1 MPGRASRLHVV
12 TEATPSRES
21 ATDPEVDASPRAEES
36 SFRTAPWSVRAF
48 LVTCGVAALALPF
61 LLRELGPDETPQPLW
76 LTLVVLLAVSV
87 LNVEISRALAGGL
100 ERTHQP
106 HKALSAWSF
115 ASALLLPVPYLLVVV
130 PLTYAHARWRGL
142 RLPLWKWVGS
152 AAYLV
157 LAGVA
162 AALTRDAVFGDRV
175 NWMAG
180 NGGLGLLALLASAA
194 AFLAVESLLFAGS
207 AYLNTAEDE
216 VWLRRTLASRSF
228 YGTEVAV
235 LLIGG
240 LLAAVWTGGPWF
252 VLFFLP
258 IYAMAQRAA
267 MHEPLRE
274 RAAAAAELAE
284 KNDELEIAGQF
295 KVDLLGMVGHEIGN
309 PLTSI
314 LGYSQLG
321 TEALADGDTRAAQ
334 AALVVV
340 ERNAAQIR
348 SVLHEILGFVRT
360 DGMAVTA
367 QPEMCELAPR
377 LRLAADTQPP
387 DRQPEVRCPRGLS
400 ALVQPGHLDQVLAN
414 LLSNAEKYA
423 GGATHLTAVR
433 VDDDRVEIQVQDAGP
448 GVPATFRDEL
458 FRRFSRDS
466 RTSRQVSGTGLGLF
480 ISQELV
486 RANGGE
492 ISYRDAIPCGAMFVV
507 TLPG

>member
-1 MPGRASRLHVV
+1 MAAPQP
-12 TEATPSRES
+12 TT
-21 ATDPEVDASPRAEES
+21 ES
-36 SFRTAPWSVRAF
+36 SFRTTPWRVRGF
-48 LVTCGVAALALPF
+48 LVTCEIAALVLPF
-61 LLRELGPDETPQPLW
+61 VLRDLGPDKTPQPML
-76 LTLVVLLAVSV
+76 LTLVVLVAVSV

-100 ERTHQP
+100 ERSHQP
-106 HKALSAWSF
+106 HKALSAWAF
-115 ASALLLPVPYLLVVV
+115 ASALLLPVPMLLVVV

-157 LAGVA
+157 LAGIA
-162 AALTRDAVFGDRV
+162 AAVMRDAIFGDRV
-175 NWMAG
+175 NWMDG

-194 AFLAVESLLFAGS
+194 AFLAVEAVLFAGS
-207 AYLNTAEDE
+207 AYLNSAANE
-216 VWLRRTLASRSF
+216 VWLRQTLRSGSF
-228 YGTEVAV
+228 YGTEAAV

-252 VLFFLP
+252 ILFFLP
-258 IYAMAQRAA
+258 IYALAQRAA
-267 MHEPLRE
+267 LHEPLRE
-274 RAAAAAELAE
+274 RAEAAARLAE
-284 KNDELEIAGQF
+284 KNEELEIAGQF

-321 TEALADGDTRAAQ
+321 TEALAEGDTRSAQ

-360 DGMAVTA
+360 DGTAVTA
-367 QPEMCELAPR
+367 LPEMCELEPR
-377 LRLAADTQPP
+377 LRAAADTQPP
-387 DRQPEVRCPRGLS
+387 GRQPEVCCPEGLA

-423 GGATHLTAVR
+423 GGATHLMAVR
-433 VDDDRVEIQVQDAGP
+433 VDAERVEIRIQDAGP
-448 GVPATFRDEL
+448 GVPAAFRDEL

-492 ISYRDAIPCGAMFVV
+492 ISYRDGVPRGAVFVV